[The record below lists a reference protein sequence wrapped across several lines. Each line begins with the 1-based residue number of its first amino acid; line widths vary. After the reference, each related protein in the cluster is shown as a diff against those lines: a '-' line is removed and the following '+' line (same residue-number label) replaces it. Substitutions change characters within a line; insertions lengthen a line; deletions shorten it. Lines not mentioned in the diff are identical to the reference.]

1 MIHGGRNVVWVLVLV
16 LLNGWFTATDGLC
29 AEPPAVKPAESN
41 DVRLTRYFAAETMR
55 LAKGCLNHLTT
66 KEAWLAEV
74 PERRRQLAEMLGI
87 AWPLPRPEDR
97 SPLAAEVM
105 GTFDQEFPEGTIK
118 VERLHFQSLPGL
130 YVTAN
135 LYRPKVIAEG
145 TKLPTILYV
154 CGHGLVKKDGVSYG
168 NKTHYQHHGI
178 WYARNGYVCLVIDTI
193 QLGELEGLHHGTYR
207 FGQWWWNSLGYTPAG
222 VETWN
227 GIRALDYL
235 ATRPE
240 VDTSKIGLTGRSGGG
255 AYSWYL
261 AAIDERI
268 AAAVPTA
275 GITDLENHV
284 IDGVVEGHCDC
295 MYMVNTYEWDYADL
309 AALVAPRPLL
319 ISNTDK
325 DGIFPLEG
333 VVRVHEKT
341 RRVYRLLGADKQLG
355 LQITE
360 GGHNDTQELHIHAFR
375 WFNRF
380 LKGDEKSQVTIVA
393 EKPIPVERLKVFDQA
408 PADEKTTT
416 WQTPPMGLRAPATVP
431 ATQAEFDARR
441 KELMKALQEKVFRG
455 WPDSAGELTVLKEQS
470 QTVDGVTM
478 TRYDFLSQ
486 PEVPVTLWLAHREG
500 LKTGEI
506 NRISLSVLTDESD
519 WLTRSMFQPLFPELF
534 EAVENASEEI
544 DKEVWSG
551 VKVLLTG
558 GSGGTVWV
566 APRGV
571 GPNAWSRSERKQS
584 QIHRRFMLLGQTPD
598 GMRVW
603 DTIAA
608 VRLLRENLKASKA
621 SLTLSGIGNSAV
633 VALYASL
640 FIPDVNELGLIHLPS
655 LGVREGPDFLNV
667 SRFTNLAETLAFAS
681 SRSSTVP
688 HLVSSEKAHA
698 ELLTDFT
705 LRTAAVLKWKGKPVD
720 AQVRGEEIPASRVT
734 AEVTYNGVP
743 VKRGELAIYSNHP
756 AAVGVPWLLSLD
768 QPELGLRRANGGVMA
783 LPPGRVKV
791 VIRDAGGVP
800 HKFGLPDTTPLTAE
814 FVVGEN
820 RLSFSIK
827 D

>member
-1 MIHGGRNVVWVLVLV
+1 MSRSILLLV
-16 LLNGWFTATDGLC
+16 GLC
-29 AEPPAVKPAESN
+29 LWCSAMFAPEVAFGAGPEVAPTESN
-41 DVRLTRYFAAETMR
+41 DARLARYFAGETR
-55 LAKGCLNHLTT
+55 RIAAGCLNNLTT
-66 KEAWLAEV
+66 KEAWLADV

-97 SPLAAEVM
+97 SPLSAEVM
-105 GTFDQEFPEGTIK
+105 GTFDQEFPESTIT

-145 TKLPTILYV
+145 TKLPAILYV

-240 VDTSKIGLTGRSGGG
+240 VDMAKVGLTGRSGGG

-284 IDGVVEGHCDC
+284 VDGVVEGHCDC
-295 MYMVNTYEWDYADL
+295 MYLVNTYEWDYADV

-341 RRVYRLLGADKQLG
+341 RRVYRLLGVDKQLG

-393 EKPIPVERLKVFDQA
+393 EKPIPVERLKVFDQP

-416 WQTPPMGLRAPATVP
+416 WQTPPMGLRAAASVP

-441 KELMKALQEKVFRG
+441 KELMAALKEKVFRG
-455 WPDSAGELTVLKEQS
+455 WPDEGGELTILKEQS
-470 QTVDGVTM
+470 QTVEGVAM

-486 PEVPVTLWLAHREG
+486 PDVPVTLWLAHREG
-500 LKTGEI
+500 LKAGEI
-506 NRISLSVLTDESD
+506 EHIALDVLMGTDERE
-519 WLTRSMFQPLFPELF
+519 LRAIYQPAFPKLLGDLPPGVDASPELWQ
-534 EAVENASEEI
+534 EAKKTFAS
-544 DKEVWSG
+544 
-551 VKVLLTG
+551 VKWGQAWL
-558 GSGGTVWV
+558 

-571 GPNAWSRSERKQS
+571 GPNAWSPSERKQS

-603 DTIAA
+603 DTIASA
-608 VRLLRENLKASKA
+608 RLLREKPGMAQVPLR
-621 SLTLSGIGNSAV
+621 LSGCGNAAV
-633 VALYASL
+633 VALYAAL
-640 FIPDVNELGLIHLPS
+640 FMPGVTELELLDLPAS
-655 LGVREGPDFLNV
+655 HARSGPDFLNV
-667 SRFTNLAETLAFAS
+667 AAYTDIPETLAFVSDRTKTMLFLNAS
-681 SRSSTVP
+681 AKDDEER
-688 HLVSSEKAHA
+688 LAGFA
-698 ELLTDFT
+698 
-705 LRTAAVLKWKGKPVD
+705 RQTAAALGWKGKRLQVSVSAE
-720 AQVRGEEIPASRVT
+720 AQAGPGVLVNL
-734 AEVTYNGVP
+734 TYNGQP
-743 VKRGELAIYSNHP
+743 VQRGELAIYP
-756 AAVGVPWLLSLD
+756 QGDGADGVPWLLALD
-768 QPELGLRRANGGVMA
+768 RDGAIPERADGLVMP
-783 LPPGRVKV
+783 LPVGPVKV
-791 VIRDAGGVP
+791 AIRDAGGVP
-800 HKFGLPDTTPLTAE
+800 HKFGLPDSTPLTAE
-814 FVVGEN
+814 IVEGEN